1 MSLGVLLTQDH
12 VYFMTLAF
20 TICSINYL
28 AQARTLGDSLRQ
40 TNPDYHYVI
49 GLVDK
54 LSEAN
59 LPAELIPDYP
69 LLEVDQIGIP
79 DFAAMCSRYD
89 ITELNTAVKPFFID
103 YFYKTYSTATA
114 VIYFDPD
121 IIVFQPLHQLNEA
134 LTRSS
139 LVLTPHTC
147 SPTPDWERPNEQH
160 HLNTGIFNLG
170 FIGLR
175 NDTTAHQFTDWWKD
189 RLVYECRIDLCA
201 GLFVDQH
208 WVNFAPVY
216 YDNVLIEKHLG
227 YNVAYWNLHERYFS
241 QNDAGAWQIM
251 GPPTQSNEKA
261 PQLLQFFH
269 FSGYNPDRPDEISK
283 YQTRFGFASL
293 NGTTTQSGRHVDKPE
308 QQRPDVRPLFDLFRS
323 RLLANHNDQYRSY
336 PCFYIKPPVML
347 RYKRV
352 RNLLKLPFNQ
362 VITLLESRQ
371 V

>member
-1 MSLGVLLTQDH
+1 
-12 VYFMTLAF
+12 MTLAF

-40 TNPDYHYVI
+40 TNPAYQYVI

-54 LSEAN
+54 LSEAS
-59 LPAELIPDYP
+59 LPPELLPDYP
-69 LLEVDQIGIP
+69 LVEVDRIGIP
-79 DFAAMCSRYD
+79 AFSAMCDRYD

-103 YFYKTYSTATA
+103 YFYKTHPDATEI
-114 VIYFDPD
+114 IYFDPD

-134 LTRSS
+134 LTAYS

-175 NDTTAHQFTDWWKD
+175 NDATARQFVNWWKD

-216 YDNVLIEKHLG
+216 YDHVLIDCHLG
-227 YNVAYWNLHERYFS
+227 YNAAYWNLHERFFS
-241 QNDAGAWQIM
+241 QNDSGEWIINSLATATGNI
-251 GPPTQSNEKA
+251 PICQSGE
-261 PQLLQFFH
+261 PLQFFH
-269 FSGYNPDRPDEISK
+269 YSGYSPDRPDDISK
-283 YQTRFGFASL
+283 YQTRYTFA
-293 NGTTTQSGRHVDKPE
+293 NANQPTR
-308 QQRPDVRPLFDLFRS
+308 QRPDVRPLFDLYRE
-323 RLLANHNDQYRSY
+323 RLRANGNDQYRQY
-336 PCFYIKPPVML
+336 PCVYIKPPVIL
-347 RYKRV
+347 RYQRV
-352 RNLLKLPFNQ
+352 RKLVKTPFNR
-362 VITLLESRQ
+362 VIALLESR
-371 V
+371 

>member
-1 MSLGVLLTQDH
+1 
-12 VYFMTLAF
+12 MTLAF

-40 TNPDYHYVI
+40 TNPEYQYVI

-54 LSEAN
+54 LSEAS

-69 LLEVDQIGIP
+69 MLEVDQIGIP
-79 DFAAMCSRYD
+79 DFAAMCDRYD
-89 ITELNTAVKPFFID
+89 ITELNTAVKPFYID
-103 YFYKTYSTATA
+103 YFYKTYPEATE

-121 IIVFQPLHQLNEA
+121 IIIFQPLRQLDAA
-134 LTRSS
+134 LKQYS

-175 NDTTAHQFTDWWKD
+175 NDATARQFINWWKD

-216 YDNVLIEKHLG
+216 HDNILIEKHLG

-241 QNDAGAWQIM
+241 QNNAGDWQITESVNQKSDQPD
-251 GPPTQSNEKA
+251 GA
-261 PQLLQFFH
+261 VVQLLQFFH
-269 FSGYNPDRPDEISK
+269 FSGYNPDRPNEISK
-283 YQTRFGFASL
+283 YQTRFGFADP
-293 NGTTTQSGRHVDKPE
+293 NGAPTGNSVRYADRPE
-308 QQRPDVRPLFDLFRS
+308 QQRPDVRPLFDLYRE
-323 RLLANHNDQYRSY
+323 RLLINHNDRYRQY
-336 PCFYIKPPVML
+336 PCVYIKPPVVL
-347 RYKRV
+347 RYLRV
-352 RNLLKLPFNQ
+352 RKLLKSPFNR
-362 VITLLESRQ
+362 IIALLESR
-371 V
+371 

>member
-1 MSLGVLLTQDH
+1 
-12 VYFMTLAF
+12 MTLAF

-40 TNPDYHYVI
+40 TNPDYQYII

-59 LPAELIPDYP
+59 LPADLVPDYP
-69 LLEVDQIGIP
+69 MLEVDKIGIP
-79 DFAAMCSRYD
+79 DFEAMCDRYD

-103 YFYKTYSTATA
+103 YFYHSYPDATE

-121 IIVFQPLHQLNEA
+121 IIVFQPLHDLNEA
-134 LTRSS
+134 LKNNS
-139 LVLTPHTC
+139 LILTPHTC
-147 SPTPDWERPNEQH
+147 SPTPDWERPNELH

-175 NDTTAHQFTDWWKD
+175 NDKTAREFVNWWKD
-189 RLVYECRIDLCA
+189 RLVYECRIDLCE

-216 YDNVLIEKHLG
+216 YDNVLIDHHLG

-241 QNDAGAWQIM
+241 QDASGEWQIS
-251 GPPTQSNEKA
+251 GPEEFSDLTTSKKA
-261 PQLLQFFH
+261 TEPLQFFH
-269 FSGYNPDRPDEISK
+269 YSGYSADRPDEISK
-283 YQTRFGFASL
+283 YQTRYTFADS
-293 NGTTTQSGRHVDKPE
+293 TQVK
-308 QQRPDVRPLFDLFRS
+308 QQRPDVRPLFDLYRD
-323 RLLANHNDQYRSY
+323 RLVANQNDRYKQY
-336 PCFYIKPPVML
+336 PCVYIKPPVVL
-347 RYKRV
+347 RYQRIRK
-352 RNLLKLPFNQ
+352 LLKTPFNQ
-362 VITLLESRQ
+362 VINLLES